1 MKEIPDSWEEI
12 VAACQDGSYRTKYNP
27 GNYKKLNLGA
37 QGNITMQIVAINMDT
52 CEDGS
57 FAPLTWMSME
67 LLKTSHR
74 FNVAVESTTDGSG
87 NTVYTLGTGAV
98 GGFAHSETRAASG

>member
-37 QGNITMQIVAINMDT
+37 QGNVTMQIVAINMM
-52 CEDGS
+52 S
-57 FAPLTWMSME
+57 AP
-67 LLKTSHR
+67 
-74 FNVAVESTTDGSG
+74 AP
-87 NTVYTLGTGAV
+87 
-98 GGFAHSETRAASG
+98 